1 MNSRHKGKG
10 RPDGGQFDCKYATAR
25 NSQMENDIE
34 HYAAKTKEKMT
45 REERVENL
53 QNALFNGG
61 YTEYEETNAE
71 AYFGSLR
78 ESQGFLRAITQNRQE
93 KTAWKGKEKLVDNYV
108 GVAREYLQEG
118 RFDLVLD
125 GHYSDGRVREAEDLM
140 RELKLSKAKV
150 GTLLAK
156 SLSSKNFVMSGANT
170 SKYKENQGTV
180 VMVFAPTL
188 IRRKASVIDGKKVWE
203 STAIDLYVKCVLNP
217 HPDKSRGQT
226 QFQVLSFREAKNK
239 VCLYTG
245 RKKNG
250 RRRIKE

>member
-1 MNSRHKGKG
+1 
-10 RPDGGQFDCKYATAR
+10 
-25 NSQMENDIE
+25 MENDIE

-140 RELKLSKAKV
+140 R
-150 GTLLAK
+150 
-156 SLSSKNFVMSGANT
+156 
-170 SKYKENQGTV
+170 
-180 VMVFAPTL
+180 
-188 IRRKASVIDGKKVWE
+188 R
-203 STAIDLYVKCVLNP
+203 
-217 HPDKSRGQT
+217 
-226 QFQVLSFREAKNK
+226 
-239 VCLYTG
+239 
-245 RKKNG
+245 G
-250 RRRIKE
+250 RRFDARTETQQGKGWNATCEIPVIEEFCHVGSEYKQIQREPRNGCNGFCPDPDTQKSKCR